1 MSIHCWLSI
10 GSHWSHQNH
19 VTTRSGHADLTG
31 ARAKGCPRIPWGN
44 VNGICLGMDVMVSI
58 SSGWKL
64 PHPLEMKWTSSQIQD
79 FFLQLPRWFMYIGF
93 ALRKILS
100 TVMVLGC
107 FRTLTNGG
115 FPISMLVFRK
125 FSLISVPNS
134 LVKSRASWTCFQV
147 GEWLVS
153 EYSFSS

>member
-1 MSIHCWLSI
+1 LRLPCWFI
-10 GSHWSHQNH
+10 Y
-19 VTTRSGHADLTG
+19 
-31 ARAKGCPRIPWGN
+31 
-44 VNGICLGMDVMVSI
+44 
-58 SSGWKL
+58 
-64 PHPLEMKWTSSQIQD
+64 
-79 FFLQLPRWFMYIGF
+79 FGF

>member
-1 MSIHCWLSI
+1 MDNEHSLLIIHWIPLIPSKSCNDQVWACR
-10 GSHWSHQNH
+10 SHRRKRKGIPEDPLGEFEWNLPWYGCDGVYFKWMEAATS
-19 VTTRSGHADLTG
+19 TRNEVNFISDTG
-31 ARAKGCPRIPWGN
+31 
-44 VNGICLGMDVMVSI
+44 L
-58 SSGWKL
+58 
-64 PHPLEMKWTSSQIQD
+64 
-79 FFLQLPRWFMYIGF
+79 FLQLPRWFIYIGF

-147 GEWLVS
+147 GE
-153 EYSFSS
+153 